1 MSKFIIILLV
11 TLASL
16 VANLPTQA
24 AQAAIDFR
32 ILVQQ
37 HVDALNRG
45 DVAGVMATFSD
56 DAVVS
61 NVGLCA
67 ANPCVGKAAIQREM
81 ERRVNIHVRF
91 TITSLQESN
100 GTGLGR
106 AEVAADNV
114 RACGVQRIVAI
125 FNVDVKGD
133 KITSFPVRFDAS
145 DAQTAAFLACVAAP
159 APTSIAPPRTGDAGL
174 LGSAGSSFA
183 VPWAYGLVLASLIVA
198 GFLSGLQRRMR

>member
-16 VANLPTQA
+16 VVNLPTHA
-24 AQAAIDFR
+24 AQGAIDFR

-100 GTGLGR
+100 GTGVGR

-114 RACGVQRIVAI
+114 RACGVQRIVAS

-145 DAQTAAFLACVAAP
+145 DPQTAAFLACVAAP
-159 APTSIAPPRTGDAGL
+159 APSIAPPRTGDAGL
-174 LGSAGSSFA
+174 LNSTGSSFA
-183 VPWAYGLVLASLIVA
+183 VPWAYGLVLASLTVA
-198 GFLSGLQRRMR
+198 GFLSALYRRMR